1 MWFQGNRR
9 NASEGEDMK
18 WAIALASFA
27 GWVFTP
33 ALLLSQDQFF
43 NHSYAVVIGIDNYP
57 HFRQLHNAVN
67 DARAIADYLRTQNYD
82 QVITLYDQQATKQ
95 AIIAAMQNQLAPR
108 LKKDDRALVFFAGHG
123 YTETLGGKDRGYFVP
138 YDGDAQSA
146 GYISMDE
153 LLSLADY
160 MGNARH
166 LLFIMDSCYG
176 GMLGAETRGS
186 LVDPHIPDYLS
197 NVADR
202 ITRQVL
208 TAGGKGQE
216 VVDGGSKG
224 HSVFV
229 DAMLEALAD
238 GKADKYRN
246 GYITFNELSD
256 YVMQRASNRYQTPL
270 ASVLPGNQG
279 GEYLF
284 RSPLASASAVFS
296 PNLPATEPMRG
307 AEPGITR
314 PAVATNEPN
323 ATRAAATKTIS
334 VAVLNDHEEMVPNIP
349 QGNFRVVEGGLPQTI
364 VDFKE
369 GGPATVAI
377 LIQSTGQ
384 VDSAITLF
392 PSKLIDSLAPTDWIS
407 VSSYDMS
414 TKILCDFKQDHALVH
429 AALNQLTH
437 SAFRQANLY
446 DAVSDLENRMKAV
459 QGPKAI
465 VVFTDGVDSF
475 SKVTLAQALATNK
488 ANGVP
493 VFAIWEDMN
502 RAGAPV
508 DNSASD
514 LDALTSSSGGQAF
527 FPNSDRKFQAA
538 YSTIGAA
545 LHTYQISYQN
555 HAADSQIPPPASTV
569 SVELV
574 NSQTKAPLSTIRDPQ
589 GAEVPY
595 HIVVKEMP

>member
-1 MWFQGNRR
+1 
-9 NASEGEDMK
+9 MK
-18 WAIALASFA
+18 WTIVLACFA
-27 GWVFTP
+27 AWVFAP
-33 ALLLSQDQFF
+33 ALLRSQDQFF
-43 NHSYAVVIGIDNYP
+43 NHSYAVVIGIDRYP
-57 HFRQLHNAVN
+57 HFNPLHNAVS

-95 AIIAAMQNQLAPR
+95 AIIAAMQNQLAPK

-123 YTETLGGKDRGYFVP
+123 FTETLGGKDRGYFVP
-138 YDGDAQSA
+138 YDGEAQSA
-146 GYISMDE
+146 GFISMDE

-186 LVDPHIPDYLS
+186 LVDPHIPDYLG

-284 RSPLASASAVFS
+284 RSPLARVSGVPS
-296 PNLPATEPMRG
+296 PNVAAAGPLRS
-307 AEPGITR
+307 AEPDVAR
-314 PAVATNEPN
+314 PAVTTSEPDVIH
-323 ATRAAATKTIS
+323 AAATRTIS

-349 QGNFRVVEGGLPQTI
+349 QNNFRVIEGGSPQTI

-377 LIQSTGQ
+377 LIQDTGQ
-384 VDSAITLF
+384 VDNAITLF

-407 VSSYDMS
+407 VSSYDMKP
-414 TKILCDFKQDHALVH
+414 KILCDFKQDHGLVH

-437 SAFRQANLY
+437 SPFHQANLY
-446 DAVSDLENRMKAV
+446 DAIADLENRMKAV
-459 QGPKAI
+459 QGRKAI
-465 VVFTDGVDSF
+465 VVFTDGTDTF
-475 SKVTLAQALATNK
+475 SKLTLDQALSTIK

-493 VFAIWEDMN
+493 VYAIFQDMI
-502 RAGAPV
+502 RPGAPAA
-508 DNSASD
+508 NSAS
-514 LDALTSSSGGQAF
+514 ALEAFASTSGGQAF

-538 YSTIGAA
+538 YSAIGAA
-545 LHTYQISYQN
+545 LHTYQISYQYQGAGPQN
-555 HAADSQIPPPASTV
+555 LPPASAV

-574 NSQTKAPLSTIRDPQ
+574 NSQTHAPLRTIRDQ
-589 GAEVPY
+589 EGAEVPY
-595 HIVVKEMP
+595 HIVVQDMP